1 MVLVEQR
8 QEHDRQVPTAR
19 SSLYFPPALVNL
31 GPGIRAV
38 VGTAPEKH
46 AELAASSFGREGE
59 ESADARARVGSDTQT
74 SARAREDDRWAHDV
88 GAKISWAGAV

>member
-1 MVLVEQR
+1 LWNSGKSTIGRYLRHGRVF
-8 QEHDRQVPTAR
+8 
-19 SSLYFPPALVNL
+19 SSPPPALVNL

-46 AELAASSFGREGE
+46 AELAASSFVREGE